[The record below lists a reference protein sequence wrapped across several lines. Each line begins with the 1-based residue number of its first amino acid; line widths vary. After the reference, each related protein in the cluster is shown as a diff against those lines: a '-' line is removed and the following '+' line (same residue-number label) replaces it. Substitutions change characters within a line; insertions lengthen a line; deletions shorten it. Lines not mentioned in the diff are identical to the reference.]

1 MPGTASDS
9 ATHIRPFDP
18 KKDLGAAAN
27 LIELCFA
34 NTLDESGKRFIRQMR
49 LVAKSRQHQLLSNL
63 SLDLPNIPKSGY
75 VWEQDGEVVANIN
88 IVQFF
93 SQSERYY
100 LIANVSVHPDYR
112 HRGIAHALTERTIE
126 HLRKN
131 GAQYVWLQ
139 VREDNQTAIDIYQS
153 FGFQEQARRTTWL
166 SKRELPIVQCS
177 NDISIIPTRKSHW
190 LREKEW
196 LNRTYPPELNW
207 YTSLEVIKFQPGII
221 GALYRLFSGIRI
233 QQLSVMEN
241 GRLQGVL
248 IWQPRKG
255 KYDYLWLAVSP
266 TIHETTLAAFL
277 SCFRRQYTNS
287 KNLRFEAPVS
297 MHDGAIRDAGFYPR
311 QTLIW
316 MRADLRDGFSTMKD
330 ENNDET
336 NIK

>member
-9 ATHIRPFDP
+9 TTHIRPFDP

-27 LIELCFA
+27 LIEMCFA
-34 NTLDESGKRFIRQMR
+34 NTLDESGRRFIRQMR

-63 SLDLPNIPKSGY
+63 SLDLPNIPKNGY
-75 VWEQDGEVVANIN
+75 VWEQDGEVVGNIN
-88 IVQFF
+88 IVQFYF
-93 SQSERYY
+93 QNRRYY

-112 HRGIAHALTERTIE
+112 HRGIAHALTEKTIE
-126 HLRKN
+126 RLRN
-131 GAQYVWLQ
+131 DGVRHVWLQ

-153 FGFQEQARRTTWL
+153 FGFREQARRTTWL
-166 SKRELPIVQCS
+166 SKRELPKVQCS

-207 YTSLEVIKFQPGII
+207 YTSFEVIKFQPGII
-221 GALYRLFSGIRI
+221 GSLYRLLSGIRI
-233 QQLSVMEN
+233 KQLSVMED

-248 IWQPRKG
+248 IWKPTKG

-266 TIHETTLAAFL
+266 SIHETTLAAFL
-277 SCFRRQYTNS
+277 SCFRRLYTKG

-297 MHDGAIRDAGFYPR
+297 MYDGVIRDAGFYPR

-316 MRADLRDGFSTMKD
+316 MRADLRNSLSAVQEKYRDTTRM
-330 ENNDET
+330 N
-336 NIK
+336 